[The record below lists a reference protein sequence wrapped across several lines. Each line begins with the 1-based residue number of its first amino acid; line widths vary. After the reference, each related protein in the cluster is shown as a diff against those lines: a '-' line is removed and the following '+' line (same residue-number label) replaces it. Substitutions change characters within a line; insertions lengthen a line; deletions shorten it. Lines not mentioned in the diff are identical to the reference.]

1 MHFSCTVYT
10 FKNIL
15 KIGSIVLYTFK
26 NYFTIIFSVFNK
38 INCIQMDLK
47 C

>member
-1 MHFSCTVYT
+1 MHFSCTVYI

-15 KIGSIVLYTFK
+15 KIGPTVLYIFK
-26 NYFTIIFSVFNK
+26 NYFTTIFSVFNK
-38 INCIQMDLK
+38 INCIQIDLK